1 MHVFSGVRCFNEH
14 TSEQSRNPSVKSTRC
29 DEEGDKQMEDSGSG
43 ALVIHAGPGVN
54 LRPPVHRPQS
64 AEGALR

>member
-1 MHVFSGVRCFNEH
+1 
-14 TSEQSRNPSVKSTRC
+14 
-29 DEEGDKQMEDSGSG
+29 MEDSGSG